1 MPRDHILF
9 IMRTTVDI
17 DEPLM
22 RDLKQLQKE
31 THQPLGRL
39 ISSLI
44 AQALAQRRVGDLAS
58 PEELRWISQPMHSR
72 VDLEDKEA
80 LWREL
85 DRF

>member
-1 MPRDHILF
+1 
-9 IMRTTVDI
+9 MRTTVDI

-44 AQALAQRRVGDLAS
+44 AQALAQRKKGGDLAS
-58 PEELRWISQPMHSR
+58 PELRWVSQPMRSK

-85 DRF
+85 DRN